1 MFGINR
7 RIITILFGLLAVAFA
22 VGAILLFTPQ
32 AGQSQR
38 GKPVLWVNGK
48 AVYELDLLRLQG
60 NDPLYAANPQGL
72 LKALVDTHFLE
83 QVILTEALK
92 QDAARVRVSA
102 AEVKREVDRIREQ
115 FGLKD
120 RRVYDQFLNQV
131 GYTDAQLREEIK
143 QSLRIQK
150 RLQQIQEAVKPTPEE
165 VQSYFT
171 LFKEEYKGEAQ
182 VKARQIVLDD
192 KAKALEVLAKAKAGE
207 DFAQLAQTYS
217 KVGAEQGGA
226 LGAEPGKSEPRP
238 VTKVVFPEAVAQE
251 VFRLKGPGLV
261 GPVEAGGR
269 YYLVKVEEYLP
280 PKEPSFEEAKAQVE
294 EDAKR
299 AKANGA
305 LEAYLEELRAKAQVR
320 FAENMGYQYKNPAV
334 ATVEPE
340 GGKKVEI
347 LLAQVLQPVFSNP
360 QMAQLLQQGLGELA
374 VQFFLPSTLD
384 QLINREIL
392 VQEAQKSGQPF
403 IGSKDEIAQAVQL
416 WKTQDVS
423 VTDAEVKDFYAKNP
437 ALFTVPASA
446 EVKVVTFKDEAKAK
460 AFREAALKSGNLE
473 ALAKAQ
479 EGELTD
485 HGAVNPGV
493 LPAVLDRLVFRVK
506 DSFPKG
512 PAGEVSEVVKLED
525 GSFAVVIVNNRKAE
539 VLRPLSEVYEEAKAL
554 ALSQKRSRAA
564 QAWVE
569 ELRKKA
575 KIENR
580 LNQVLAELTPKEAPE
595 ESPAPSTP
603 EAPAKP

>member
-1 MFGINR
+1 VFGINR